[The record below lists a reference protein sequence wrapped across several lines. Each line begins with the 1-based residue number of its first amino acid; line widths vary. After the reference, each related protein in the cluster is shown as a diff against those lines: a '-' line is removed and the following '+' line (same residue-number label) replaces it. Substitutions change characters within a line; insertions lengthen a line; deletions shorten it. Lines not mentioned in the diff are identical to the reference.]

1 MSFAQ
6 TTINQP
12 GTNTVSVAELNL
24 SDGTSGQAIVTDG
37 NGTISFASVGIDGIV
52 SSANATAITIDSSEN
67 VGIETTN
74 PSTKLTVRND
84 SDNVDNYILE
94 IGNDLHATNTKDA
107 WLKYVGGAATT
118 DHSWTTGIISNTYRI
133 VQLGARATA
142 PSSGTERMR
151 IDSSGD
157 ITMFGTGS
165 LKVPSGTTAQRP
177 SSPTVGMIRYNTSNS
192 EVEGYIGSDWKSFAI
207 SFIASG
213 GTETDATI
221 SGVTYRIHAFTSSGT
236 FQVTAGSSNI
246 DVLIVAGG
254 GGGGGST
261 AGGGGAGGLIYQPA
275 VGVLVGSY
283 TITIGAGGAG
293 SRISDLGSPNNT
305 NGANTAA
312 FGYTA
317 LGGGY
322 GYSGRP
328 TGSRVANSGG
338 SGGGGGAYGGNDIAT
353 SSGAAGTSGQGYA
366 GGAGNDPSNWG
377 GGGGGGATAVGVD
390 QTGTRAGG
398 AGSDRSSIYGT
409 TYGESGVFAGGGGG
423 GAYNSGTTQGGTG
436 GGGNGGDG
444 TTGIPTAGSANT
456 GGGGGGGG
464 YYQAGGGGA
473 GGSGI
478 VIIRY
483 RI

>member
-1 MSFAQ
+1 MANTKITSRVIADNSVGIDALNV
-6 TTINQP
+6 TD
-12 GTNTVSVAELNL
+12 GTN
-24 SDGTSGQAIVTDG
+24 GQAIVTDG
-37 NGTISFASVGIDGIV
+37 NGTISFADVGIDGIV
-52 SSANATAITIDSSEN
+52 SSADATAITIDSTGN
-67 VGIETTN
+67 VGIGEPS
-74 PSTKLTVRND
+74 PSTSLHVSKGTNGSGLIDVARFENQGTTVND
-84 SDNVDNYILE
+84 
-94 IGNDLHATNTKDA
+94 
-107 WLKYVGGAATT
+107 
-118 DHSWTTGIISNTYRI
+118 
-133 VQLGARATA
+133 GARIQLTA
-142 PSSGTERMR
+142 GSSTSGAGIGCLGDALNSAHLVFHAGGNTERMR
-151 IDSSGD
+151 INSDGD
-157 ITMFGTGS
+157 ITMSGTGS
-165 LKVPSGTTAQRP
+165 LKIPSGTTAQRP
-177 SSPTVGMIRYNTSNS
+177 SSPTVGMIRYNTSSS
-192 EVEGYIGSDWKSFAI
+192 EVEGYIGSDWKSFST
-207 SFIASG
+207 SFAASG
-213 GTETDATI
+213 GTETDTTI

-236 FQVTAGSSNI
+236 FQVTGGSSNI

-261 AGGGGAGGLIYQPA
+261 AGGGGAGGLIYQAA

-293 SRISDLGSPNNT
+293 SRRADAGSANNT
-305 NGANTAA
+305 NGGNTAA

-322 GYSGRP
+322 GYSGAE
-328 TGSRVANSGG
+328 TGSRLANSGG
-338 SGGGGGAYGGNDIAT
+338 SGGGGGAYSGNDIAT

-366 GGAGNDPSNWG
+366 GGAGNDSSNWG

-423 GAYNSGTTQGGTG
+423 GAYNSGVTQGGTG

-444 TTGIPTAGSANT
+444 QTHVPTAGSANT

-464 YYQAGGGGA
+464 FYQYGPGGGA

-483 RI
+483 QI